1 MSEIQES
8 VRRTL
13 EHKLGKA
20 LKEDISILPSEM
32 QQILIDDLVTAF
44 INRAKTIG
52 AAAHKLPQYKAD
64 AFKVHN
70 LL

>member
-1 MSEIQES
+1 MSELQES

-13 EHKLGKA
+13 EMKLGTA
-20 LKEDISILPSEM
+20 LREDISLLPSEM

-44 INRAKTIG
+44 LNRAKVIG
-52 AAAHKLPQYKAD
+52 AAAHKLPQYKSD

>member
-1 MSEIQES
+1 MSQIQES

-13 EHKLGKA
+13 QRKLGAA
-20 LKEDISILPSEM
+20 LREDISILPTDM

-44 INRAKTIG
+44 INRAKIMG
-52 AAAHKLPQYKAD
+52 VAARKLPQYKSD